1 MAASPMEQFNVYTVM
16 DLPPVFGLDLSVTNA
31 TVFMVLNLVLLV
43 GVFALTTSR
52 VRLIPDRRQVIAETI
67 YEMIAGMVRTNA
79 GKKGMPYFPFVFSL
93 FVFLL
98 ISNVTGMIPGWFTV
112 TSHIAVTFA
121 LAAFI
126 FIGVTIIGF
135 VQHGLGYL
143 RMFMPHGAPWWTGFI
158 LIPVE
163 IVSYLSRP
171 ISLSVRLFANMT
183 VGHVLL
189 KVIAGFAVVMGVL
202 GIFPV
207 AFLLALTVLELFVAV
222 LQAYIFAILTCIY
235 LHDALSLH

>member
-1 MAASPMEQFNVYTVM
+1 MATSPMAQFEITTLVR
-16 DLPPVFGLDLSVTNA
+16 LPRVLGLDISITNA
-31 TVFMVLNLVLLV
+31 TVFMALNVLVLLIL
-43 GVFALTTSR
+43 FAVSTHRL
-52 VRLIPDRRQVIAETI
+52 RLIPGRRQAAA
-67 YEMIAGMVRTNA
+67 EMIYVMIADMVRINA
-79 GKKGMPYFPFVFSL
+79 GQKGMAYFPFIFAL
-93 FVFLL
+93 FTFLL
-98 ISNVTGMIPGWFTV
+98 ISNLTGMLPVWFAV

-121 LAAFI
+121 LAAVI
-126 FIGVTIIGF
+126 FVGVTIIGF
-135 VQHGLGYL
+135 VHHGLGYL

-189 KVIAGFAVVMGVL
+189 EVIAGFAVAMGVL
-202 GIFPV
+202 GLFPG
-207 AFLLALTVLELFVAV
+207 AFLVALTGLELFVAI
-222 LQAYIFAILTCIY
+222 LQAYIFTILTCIY